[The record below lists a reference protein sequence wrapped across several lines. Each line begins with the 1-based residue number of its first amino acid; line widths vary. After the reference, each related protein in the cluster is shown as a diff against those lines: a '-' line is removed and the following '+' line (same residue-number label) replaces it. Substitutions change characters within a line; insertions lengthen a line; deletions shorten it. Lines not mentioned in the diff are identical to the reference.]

1 MLGSLMLINP
11 TKLLSL
17 SNDQLRLK
25 VLTNQ
30 GKLHGS
36 ANDPLTSVYIFCL
49 IFRMKSN
56 GVQVHKDLTVSKAL
70 IMR

>member
-1 MLGSLMLINP
+1 MLINP

-30 GKLHGS
+30 GKLRGS
-36 ANDPLTSVYIFCL
+36 ANDLLTSVYIFCL

-56 GVQVHKDLTVSKAL
+56 GVQV
-70 IMR
+70 